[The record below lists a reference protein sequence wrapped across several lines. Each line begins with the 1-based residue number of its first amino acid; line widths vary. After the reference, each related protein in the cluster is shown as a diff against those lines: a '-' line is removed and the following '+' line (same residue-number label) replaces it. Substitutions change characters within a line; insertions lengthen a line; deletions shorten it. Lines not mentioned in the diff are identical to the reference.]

1 MYYERGRVHAML
13 IIDTKSQYYNNAIYS
28 ISASTIRGWQ
38 DRAVKLPYFVFG
50 RYWDPSESTQAI
62 ISTKSITKLEIE
74 HLTIASLPEMTSWG
88 IT

>member
-1 MYYERGRVHAML
+1 ML

-28 ISASTIRGWQ
+28 ISASTRGWQ